1 LTGRTARL
9 LWALPEEVV
18 ALQAQRASPAQEE
31 RRVIDWLL
39 PLVWVAWVWLAAVW
53 VSVSLP

>member
-1 LTGRTARL
+1 
-9 LWALPEEVV
+9 VV

-31 RRVIDWLL
+31 RRVIDWPL